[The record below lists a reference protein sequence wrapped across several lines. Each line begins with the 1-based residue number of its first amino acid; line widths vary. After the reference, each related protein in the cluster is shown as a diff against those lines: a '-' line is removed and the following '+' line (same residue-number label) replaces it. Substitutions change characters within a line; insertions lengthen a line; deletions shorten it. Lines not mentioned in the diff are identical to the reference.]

1 MKVLHILHRSVPG
14 AHGYAIRSK
23 EIVSQLIAKGIE
35 PIVVTSPSQAPLG
48 ALDVESSEIIDRVR
62 YFRSCGKLIEPTIEV
77 KDGKYGRATL
87 RVLQNSNL
95 FRMAWRIARRYKPDV
110 IHAHSPFTCGLVG
123 DVVGRLTG
131 IPVIYEMR
139 GIWEDQ
145 HTSRYGMATTSFRYR
160 GVRFLETLALKH
172 ADTCFAI
179 SNALKDEMIARG
191 IDQNRIMIAP
201 NGVDIRKFAPGEPD
215 QELLVKLGL
224 KDKLV
229 IGYIGTF
236 FHYEGLDLLAQS
248 FQKLASQFP
257 SLVILLVGDGELMP
271 KLKSL
276 ATNSAYSDRFLFT
289 GRIKNDL
296 IVEYYKLFDLL
307 VLPRRDAREANLV
320 TPLKPLEIMAM
331 AKPLVASNIGGHR
344 EIVTDKVNGLLFT
357 PESIDDLSDKCCFL
371 LKDKD
376 YRLQLGETS
385 RQWVTEN
392 RDWSVLIDKYI
403 RVYEEISLR
412 PKSKR

>member
-23 EIVSQLIAKGIE
+23 EIVSQLLAKGIE
-35 PIVVTSPSQAPLG
+35 SIIVTSPSQAPSG
-48 ALDVESSEIIDRVR
+48 GLDSESSEIIDGVR
-62 YFRSCGKLIEPTIEV
+62 YFRSCGKLLAPTVEV

-87 RVLQNSNL
+87 RILQNSNL
-95 FRMAWRIARRYKPDV
+95 FRMAWRIARKYKPDV

-123 DVVGRLTG
+123 DLVSFLTG

-145 HTSRYGMATTSFRYR
+145 HTSRYGMATTSLRYR
-160 GVRFLETLALKH
+160 GVRFLETVALKR
-172 ADTCFAI
+172 ANTCFAI
-179 SNALKDEMIARG
+179 SDALKDEIISRG
-191 IDQNRIMIAP
+191 IDSSKIIVAP
-201 NGVDIRKFAPGEPD
+201 NGVDIRKFSPGEPNED
-215 QELLVKLGL
+215 LLGKLGL
-224 KDKLV
+224 KDRLV

-236 FHYEGLDLLAQS
+236 FYYEGLDLLAQA
-248 FQKLASQFP
+248 FQQLASKFP
-257 SLVILLVGDGELMP
+257 SLILLLVGDGEFMS
-271 KLKSL
+271 KLRDFASK
-276 ATNSAYSDRFLFT
+276 SAYSDRFIFT
-289 GRIKNDL
+289 GRIKNNL

-344 EIVTDKVNGLLFT
+344 EIVTDEVNGLLFT
-357 PESIDDLSDKCCFL
+357 PENVDALLDKCSL
-371 LKDKD
+371 LLENRDH
-376 YRLQLGETS
+376 RLELGKRS
-385 RQWVTEN
+385 REWVIEK

-403 RVYEEISLR
+403 SVYRKISGA
-412 PKSKR
+412 S